1 MPGPGPHYPEGDP
14 RNEMCE
20 AEAIAY
26 SESHPRTAT
35 PCPQTLTDLLARTEK
50 QVPSTENPVVA
61 ALRAREAAH
70 LSELADYGRTVTVL
84 RARVEELEAAIH
96 GAATSLGNAEAEIAR
111 LRNVSQNRAEE
122 CETCNGSGTA
132 ALVVGSGPC
141 GEEILSTEQ
150 CPECG
155 GTGRGNMAA
164 LLKAAHDER
173 DVATRRAEQAEADR
187 DRLAAVVERVRGL
200 PDRWRSA
207 ARLNMHELR
216 VAMDAMG
223 LLKEADDGR

>member
-1 MPGPGPHYPEGDP
+1 MPGPGPHYREGDP
-14 RNEMCE
+14 RNEMSE

-111 LRNVSQNRAEE
+111 LREQWQDRPLAIGDMVREKARGWALGPVSLLDGERV
-122 CETCNGSGTA
+122 
-132 ALVVGSGPC
+132 VVG
-141 GEEILSTEQ
+141 
-150 CPECG
+150 
-155 GTGRGNMAA
+155 
-164 LLKAAHDER
+164 
-173 DVATRRAEQAEADR
+173 
-187 DRLAAVVERVRGL
+187 LAGLAYFPDVVERV
-200 PDRWRSA
+200 PDEPA
-207 ARLNMHELR
+207 T
-216 VAMDAMG
+216 
-223 LLKEADDGR
+223 